1 MPDSHTLG
9 DGPIQ
14 EMYRDKM
21 NRLAGLI
28 DLYFNGDDG
37 DGRTTGFVL
46 LLFEFNKTGR
56 ANYISNADRDDVVKM
71 LKEQIALFES
81 QSAEGRA

>member
-1 MPDSHTLG
+1 MSESHTLG

-14 EMYRDKM
+14 DMYRDKM

-28 DLYFNGDDG
+28 DLYFNEEGE
-37 DGRTTGFVL
+37 RTTGFVL